1 MRSIRQ
7 TRSKAM
13 RPPSLLSQCLA
24 GFMSNDKA
32 AAHCIN
38 VVPERDQSHLPSPAV
53 EIVPS
58 KIVHPY
64 KYAGDNIEMH
74 GMNIFKG
81 KFSVVDIVGLSR
93 SDIAT
98 PKGEGPLKC
107 CESSLE
113 LINALKNEIRDGLL
127 TFRSKRVLE
136 LGCGYG
142 LPGIFSC
149 LKGASTVHFQDP
161 SAEIIRCRTIPNVLA
176 NLEQAR
182 DKQIHQQGSPLTPS
196 WQQSPQDIH
205 FYAGEWEELHTVLS
219 VIQEEEVDSSPV
231 VGLGFCDDDFLDGCS
246 SQDGNNICHET
257 SSRRSRKLSGS
268 RAWERGN
275 EASIGDG
282 GGYDILLLN
291 DIPYSANSLQNLY
304 SLIKK
309 CLRPPYGVMYL
320 AARKNYIGS
329 SSAVRQLRVLV
340 DEEGAFG
347 AHLAAE
353 PPEREIWKFFSK

>member
-1 MRSIRQ
+1 MRS
-7 TRSKAM
+7 
-13 RPPSLLSQCLA
+13 PSLLSQCLA
-24 GFMSNDKA
+24 GLLPHDKA
-32 AAHCIN
+32 AGHCVDI
-38 VVPERDQSHLPSPAV
+38 VPERDQSCLPSPAV

-58 KIVHPY
+58 QNVHPY
-64 KYAGDNIEMH
+64 KYAGDNVEMH

-93 SDIAT
+93 SDVAT

-113 LINALKNEIRDGLL
+113 LVNVLKNEIRDGLL

-182 DKQIHQQGSPLTPS
+182 DKQSHQQGSPLTPC
-196 WQQSPQDIH
+196 WQQLPQDIH
-205 FYAGEWEELHTVLS
+205 FYAGDWEELHTVLS
-219 VIQEEEVDSSPV
+219 VIQEDELDALSG
-231 VGLGFCDDDFLDGCS
+231 VGLGFCEDDFLDGCS
-246 SQDGNNICHET
+246 SQDGNNMCHET
-257 SSRRSRKLSGS
+257 SSRRSTKLSGS

-275 EASIGDG
+275 EACAGDE
-282 GGYDILLLN
+282 GGYDIVLVN
-291 DIPYSANSLQNLY
+291 EIPYSASSLQNLY

-320 AARKNYIGS
+320 AVKKNYIGS
-329 SSAVRQLRVLV
+329 SSAVRQLRALV
-340 DEEGAFG
+340 DVEGAFG
-347 AHLAAE
+347 VHLIAE
-353 PPEREIWKFFSK
+353 PPEREIWKVFSK